1 MKQESVRF
9 CQVDV
14 HQEDREMSSAVAEL
28 EQVTAELR
36 GAERVN
42 LEAMRFLDERGLLL
56 EFRARMEQL
65 DQAAGH

>member
-1 MKQESVRF
+1 VSVQEI
-9 CQVDV
+9 
-14 HQEDREMSSAVAEL
+14 EEMAATAEL

-56 EFRARMEQL
+56 EFRSRMEQL
-65 DQAAGH
+65 DRSADR

>member
-1 MKQESVRF
+1 MSVQEI
-9 CQVDV
+9 
-14 HQEDREMSSAVAEL
+14 EEMAATAEL

-56 EFRARMEQL
+56 EFRSRMEQL
-65 DQAAGH
+65 DRSADR

>member
-1 MKQESVRF
+1 M
-9 CQVDV
+9 
-14 HQEDREMSSAVAEL
+14 AATAEL

-56 EFRARMEQL
+56 EFRSRMEQL
-65 DQAAGH
+65 DRSADR